1 MRYENSCVDLRVAV
15 GDGDDEEE
23 EEEELDPPRFWADIF
38 MLSRLLHD
46 DGDGISGADMVHCS
60 I

>member
-1 MRYENSCVDLRVAV
+1 MAV

-23 EEEELDPPRFWADIF
+23 EEEELDPPRFRADIF

>member
-1 MRYENSCVDLRVAV
+1 MAV

-23 EEEELDPPRFWADIF
+23 EEEEEELDPPRFRADIF